1 MTTIKEDF
9 KLPSEGKIYA
19 KPIDPNISLRSM
31 TVEDEMKRLS
41 PSKNPYKNMSEM
53 IESCLS
59 EKLPIPVYKLCLG
72 DYIYLLH
79 KLRTVTYGP
88 TYHTRFQCPI
98 CNKIEEFDINLDEE
112 KILKYDKSIEKLMTI
127 ELPVTKHKVKLR
139 FQTPADL
146 DWIVNRTTEL
156 KEQNP
161 DMKFDPYVALT
172 LETFIDSIDDHPVDK
187 ALIYEQIKELPMAD
201 ANAILK
207 KGSELN
213 EKVGVDTI
221 VKVHCDNC
229 NNDVNITFPYTSEF
243 YGPTID

>member
-9 KLPSEGKIYA
+9 KLPSEGKIYS
-19 KPIDPNISLRSM
+19 KPIDPNVTLRAM

-53 IESCLS
+53 IESCL
-59 EKLPIPVYKLCLG
+59 ENKLAIPVYNLCLG

-79 KLRTVTYGP
+79 KLRTVTYGSK
-88 TYHTRFQCPI
+88 YHTRFQCPI
-98 CNKIEEFDINLDEE
+98 CGKSEEIDIDLDKE
-112 KILKYDKSIEKLMTI
+112 KILKYNKSVEDLKTVI
-127 ELPVTKHKVKLR
+127 LPASGHEVKLR

-146 DWIVNRTTEL
+146 DWIATRAAEI

-161 DMKFDPYVALT
+161 EMKYDPYIALT
-172 LETFIDSIDDHPVDK
+172 IQTFIDSIDGHPVDK
-187 ALIYEQIKELPMAD
+187 ALIYEQIKSLPMAD
-201 ANAILK
+201 ANVISK
-207 KGSELN
+207 KGVELN
-213 EKVGVDTI
+213 GKVGVDTI
-221 VKVHCDNC
+221 VKVHCDSC